1 MLFHSQIFL
10 FLFLPI
16 TWIVFV
22 LLLRRSRAW
31 VALGWL
37 TIASLFF
44 YGYWNPPYLALIISS
59 VLVNFAIG
67 RGVAPPAEGKNRHSR
82 KWLLAAGIAFNIGLL
97 AYFKYANFFVDN
109 LNAIFGAG
117 FNLERVILPLA
128 ISFFTFQQVAYLVDV
143 FRGEAHRYS
152 FIEYSFFVTF
162 FPQLIAGPIV
172 RHTEIMPQIRAERFG
187 KVRLLNLQVGLTI
200 FAIGLFKKMVIADG
214 AASYATPIFDAAAD
228 GFTFS
233 ATDAWV
239 GALAYTVQLYFD
251 FSGYSDMAIGLGRCF
266 GLVLPLNFDAPY
278 RATSII
284 DFWRRWHITLSRFLR
299 EYLYIPLGGNRKGI
313 AIRYSN
319 LMITMLIGGLWH
331 GAGWN
336 FVIWGG
342 LHGFYLIVNHGFN
355 AALGPFFKTHRKIRL
370 TLLPAFWLIT
380 MVAVVV
386 GWVFFRAADF
396 TAATHML
403 AMMFPISGAAADP
416 LNGELH
422 RLLIGPDK
430 IVWLAMA
437 GLIVFLLPTTHQY
450 LRRYTPALGVAH
462 HSRRRKLVWRPT
474 IGHGIVVGLMLFLVF
489 RRYFEVAPTE
499 FLYFNF

>member
-1 MLFHSQIFL
+1 VLFHSQL
-10 FLFLPI
+10 FLCAFLPA
-16 TWIVFV
+16 TWIVFT
-22 LLLRRSRAW
+22 LLVRTCPAW
-31 VALGWL
+31 APLVWL
-37 TIASLFF
+37 TLASLFF
-44 YGYWNPPYLALIISS
+44 YGWWNPAYLILIGSS
-59 VLVNFAIG
+59 IVINFMIG
-67 RGVAPPAEGKNRHSR
+67 RGIAPQPGTTGRRAHR
-82 KWLLAAGIAFNIGLL
+82 WLLAAGIAFNIGLL
-97 AYFKYANFFVDN
+97 GYFKYANFFVDN
-109 LNAIFGAG
+109 LNAVLGLG

-143 FRGEAHRYS
+143 YRGQAHRYG

-172 RHTEIMPQIRAERFG
+172 RHSEVMPQIRAEKFR

-228 GFTFS
+228 GFAFT
-233 ATDAWV
+233 TLDAWV
-239 GALAYTVQLYFD
+239 GALAYSVQLYFD

-313 AIRYSN
+313 AMRYSN

-331 GAGWN
+331 GAGWT

-342 LHGFYLIVNHGFN
+342 LHGLYLCVNHGFN
-355 AALGPFFKTHRKIRL
+355 ALFGSFLKSHRGIRLALTPFFWT
-370 TLLPAFWLIT
+370 IT
-380 MVAVVV
+380 MLAVVV
-386 GWVFFRAADF
+386 GWVFFRAADLG
-396 TAATHML
+396 TALHML
-403 AMMFPISGAAADP
+403 SMMFPFAAETPKP
-416 LNGELH
+416 LVGELH
-422 RLLIGPDK
+422 RLLAGPDK
-430 IVWLAMA
+430 IVWLMLA
-437 GLIVFLLPTTHQY
+437 GLIVFFLPTTHQY
-450 LRRYTPALGVAH
+450 LRKYTPALQVDHLPRGRKVA
-462 HSRRRKLVWRPT
+462 WRPT
-474 IGHGIVVGLMLFLVF
+474 TAHGLLIGCLLFLVF
-489 RRYFEVAPTE
+489 RRYFELAPTE